1 MAPTQL
7 PPLDFND
14 GGLRIVLLPEVE
26 TMSSP
31 LSPLSPDYP
40 QAKESSLN
48 TTLSSA
54 RYSEHDQHAGDS
66 EPDDDHEDEGD
77 VDEID
82 HLSDSTPPPP
92 PSIPVHPI
100 PALQDAFAES
110 LHEVMNGIE
119 IEKPKLRALDAQGRR
134 EAVLAQGKDEP
145 AFDAVWRLRPGQ
157 SQHELG
163 KLIAQISFGVYLML
177 NGMANNNTQ
186 VVNILQGHI
195 DEVDEF
201 LEVTIEDL
209 EQVETDLRG
218 RIDHL
223 MVPMSNA
230 TVFEQLL
237 EDRKFRTEILEGNEM
252 IEHIL
257 ARTNVSMKQWDDDIE
272 AGLQTSNVFINW
284 LNEHAEG
291 QWRSG
296 QPDVTDIFDAMSGN
310 AEGWLI
316 AFEKI
321 SDSAQD
327 INSLIIRLMN
337 IISEME
343 KKAGEASR
351 RTWASIT
358 PFSAPPMPDSR
369 DASPSPE
376 PKVAS
381 DNFTP
386 TSSTHDSIRSDSTEQ
401 RPASSMID
409 DDDTSTIDF
418 PLPGGLPL
426 LPPFRSTRHTSNTF
440 GLKSPQSATTT
451 SGFDSPQSAQYTPQ
465 SSTNTFGLASPQQ
478 MHIHLRQ
485 DSQDSAITESDGSDP
500 ETETAH
506 SDHGGEPVFLLQP
519 RTYTPQP
526 PAPLPSPL
534 IKDEPGHNARSES
547 QSPTLQSLQSASTS
561 HTDIRPSSGAAQR
574 RTSLRERVSQKMMPP
589 GNIQIPTRSL
599 KGMEKYAPS
608 SGTTTPQT
616 MRSHHF
622 DSAYESDA
630 ERHGRHPS
638 GSSSNLTMSP
648 PQVNVVPSPRSDR
661 QRYYH
666 PVQASPHSP
675 LQQRPHTAVG
685 HGQSAYHQAGSN
697 LAPPHHLR
705 NQPSNA
711 NMSTLS
717 KVTSV
722 NYEDRSSQSVRTTKT
737 VDNKLKKKKSA
748 FGWLKKAFSMDE
760 EERAAYE
767 ARKTMQYQQSYY
779 DADPP
784 KFLDGR
790 RVR

>member
-1 MAPTQL
+1 MTTTHL
-7 PPLDFND
+7 PPLDFDD

-31 LSPLSPDYP
+31 LSPDSP
-40 QAKESSLN
+40 QAKEPYSN

-54 RYSEHDQHAGDS
+54 RYNENDQRAGDFES
-66 EPDDDHEDEGD
+66 DDDGQED

-82 HLSDSTPPPP
+82 HDSDSTPPP

-110 LHEVMNGIE
+110 LHEVMSGVAV
-119 IEKPKLRALDAQGRR
+119 EKPKLRALDAQARR
-134 EAVLAQGKDEP
+134 EAVLAQGIDEP
-145 AFDAVWRLRPGQ
+145 AFDAIWRLRPGQ
-157 SQHELG
+157 SQHELA
-163 KLIAQISFGVYLML
+163 KLIAQISFGVWLML
-177 NGMANNNTQ
+177 NGMANNNSQ
-186 VVNILQGHI
+186 VVTILQGHI

-209 EQVETDLRG
+209 EQVELDLKG

-223 MVPMSNA
+223 MLPMSNV

-237 EDRKFRTEILEGNEM
+237 EDRKFRTEILEGNEK

-257 ARTNVSMKQWDDDIE
+257 TRTNVAMKQWDDDIE
-272 AGLQTSNVFINW
+272 AGLHTSNVFINW
-284 LNEHAEG
+284 LNENAEG
-291 QWRSG
+291 SWRG
-296 QPDVTDIFDAMSGN
+296 DQPDVIDIFDAMSGN

-321 SDSAQD
+321 SDSTHE

-358 PFSAPPMPDSR
+358 PFSAPPMPS
-369 DASPSPE
+369 AQVPSS
-376 PKVAS
+376 PKVEVKAVPHHAPS
-381 DNFTP
+381 NSNAQDSVRSGSTDKRP
-386 TSSTHDSIRSDSTEQ
+386 PSSIVD
-401 RPASSMID
+401 A
-409 DDDTSTIDF
+409 DDTSSIDF

-426 LPPFRSTRHTSNTF
+426 LPPFRSTRHTSTTF
-440 GLKSPQSATTT
+440 GLNSPKSATTT
-451 SGFDSPQSAQYTPQ
+451 VGPSFDSPQNTPQ
-465 SSTNTFGLASPQQ
+465 STANTFGVTSPQS

-485 DSQDSAITESDGSDP
+485 DSVADAEESEP

-506 SDHGGEPVFLLQP
+506 SDHGEEPVFLLQP

-547 QSPTLQSLQSASTS
+547 QSTLQSLQSAPFTPADTQSMTWRDS
-561 HTDIRPSSGAAQR
+561 DIVQR
-574 RTSLRERVSQKMMPP
+574 RTSLRDRVSQKMMPP
-589 GNIQIPTRSL
+589 GDIQIPPRSL
-599 KGMEKYAPS
+599 KGMEMYAHSP
-608 SGTTTPQT
+608 GTTTPQT
-616 MRSHHF
+616 MRSHQF

-638 GSSSNLTMSP
+638 GSSSNLEMSP
-648 PQVNVVPSPRSDR
+648 PHLNVIPSPRSDR
-661 QRYYH
+661 QRYH
-666 PVQASPHSP
+666 PVHASPHSP

-685 HGQSAYHQAGSN
+685 HGHQSVYHQGGSS
-697 LAPPHHLR
+697 LVPPHHLR
-705 NQPSNA
+705 NKPSNA
-711 NMSTLS
+711 GMSTLS

-722 NYEDRSSQSVRTTKT
+722 NYEDGTAQSVRTTKT
-737 VDNKLKKKKSA
+737 MDKQLKKKKSA

-760 EERAAYE
+760 DERAAYE

-779 DADPP
+779 NADPP

-790 RVR
+790 RLR

>member
-1 MAPTQL
+1 MTSTQL
-7 PPLDFND
+7 PPLDFNE

-26 TMSSP
+26 NMSSP
-31 LSPLSPDYP
+31 LSPLSPDYH
-40 QAKESSLN
+40 QSKEPLSMN

-54 RYSEHDQHAGDS
+54 RYSENDQHARDS
-66 EPDDDHEDEGD
+66 ESDDDLEVD
-77 VDEID
+77 VDEIEHD
-82 HLSDSTPPPP
+82 SDATPPPAP
-92 PSIPVHPI
+92 AIPIHPI

-110 LHEVMNGIE
+110 LNEVMSGIVV
-119 IEKPKLRALDAQGRR
+119 EKPKLRALDAQGRR

-145 AFDAVWRLRPGQ
+145 ALDAVWRLRPGQ
-157 SQHELG
+157 TQHELG

-177 NGMANNNTQ
+177 NGMANDNTQ

-209 EQVETDLRG
+209 EEVEADLKK

-223 MVPMSNA
+223 MLPMSNA

-237 EDRKFRTEILEGNEM
+237 EDHKFRTEILQGNEK

-272 AGLQTSNVFINW
+272 AGLQTSNIFINW

-291 QWRSG
+291 TWRSG
-296 QPDVTDIFDAMSGN
+296 LPDVTDIFDAMSGN

-321 SDSAQD
+321 NDSAQD
-327 INSLIIRLMN
+327 INSLIIRLMS

-351 RTWASIT
+351 RTWASI
-358 PFSAPPMPDSR
+358 APPMSNIREESTTTGLHVITEGYSR
-369 DASPSPE
+369 R
-376 PKVAS
+376 
-381 DNFTP
+381 
-386 TSSTHDSIRSDSTEQ
+386 SSTQDSIRSGSTEH
-401 RPASSMID
+401 RPASSII

-426 LPPFRSTRHTSNTF
+426 LPPFKSTRHTSNTF
-440 GLKSPQSATTT
+440 GFGSPQTATTK
-451 SGFDSPQSAQYTPQ
+451 SSFDSPLSAQYTPQ
-465 SSTNTFGLASPQQ
+465 SAAGTFGVTSPQTMQ
-478 MHIHLRQ
+478 IHFRQ
-485 DSQDSAITESDGSDP
+485 DSQDSSAMKFDESDP
-500 ETETAH
+500 ETETGH
-506 SDHGGEPVFLLQP
+506 EDEPVFLLQP

-534 IKDEPGHNARSES
+534 IKDETGRNARSGS
-547 QSPTLQSLQSASTS
+547 QSTIPNFPSIPISPADSRPLSAVV
-561 HTDIRPSSGAAQR
+561 QR
-574 RTSLRERVSQKMMPP
+574 RTSLRDRVSQKMMPP
-589 GNIQIPTRSL
+589 GDIQIPVRSL
-599 KGMEKYAPS
+599 RGMEKYAPS
-608 SGTTTPQT
+608 PGTTTPQT

-630 ERHGRHPS
+630 ESHGRHPS
-638 GSSSNLTMSP
+638 GSSSNMTMSP
-648 PQVNVVPSPRSDR
+648 PQLNVVPSPRSDR

-685 HGQSAYHQAGSN
+685 HGHSSYHQGHSS
-697 LAPPHHLR
+697 LAPPPL
-705 NQPSNA
+705 SG
-711 NMSTLS
+711 LS
-717 KVTSV
+717 KVTSA
-722 NYEDRSSQSVRTTKT
+722 NYEDGTSQSVRTTKT
-737 VDNKLKKKKSA
+737 VDKQLKKKKSA

-767 ARKTMQYQQSYY
+767 ARRAMQYQDTYY
-779 DADPP
+779 SADTP

>member
-1 MAPTQL
+1 MTSTQL
-7 PPLDFND
+7 PPLDFD
-14 GGLRIVLLPEVE
+14 AGGLHIVLLPEAE

-31 LSPLSPDYP
+31 FSPPSPDYVHG
-40 QAKESSLN
+40 KELSSN

-66 EPDDDHEDEGD
+66 ESDDDHEGG

-82 HLSDSTPPPP
+82 HPSDSTPPPQ
-92 PSIPVHPI
+92 IPVHPI

-110 LHEVMNGIE
+110 LQEVMSGIAV
-119 IEKPKLRALDAQGRR
+119 EKPKLRALDAQGRR

-145 AFDAVWRLRPGQ
+145 ALDATWRFRPGQ
-157 SQHELG
+157 VQHELG

-209 EQVETDLRG
+209 EQVETDLKRC
-218 RIDHL
+218 IDHL
-223 MVPMSNA
+223 MLPMSNVTA
-230 TVFEQLL
+230 FEQLL
-237 EDRKFRTEILEGNEM
+237 EDRKFRTEILERNEK

-257 ARTNVSMKQWDDDIE
+257 ARTDVSMKQWDDDIE

-291 QWRSG
+291 LWRSD
-296 QPDVTDIFDAMSGN
+296 QPDITDIFDAMSGN

-337 IISEME
+337 TISEME

-358 PFSAPPMPDSR
+358 PFSAPPMPDSH
-369 DASPSPE
+369 DVPPPPSP
-376 PKVAS
+376 PSQAAPDHS
-381 DNFTP
+381 P
-386 TSSTHDSIRSDSTEQ
+386 LPSRAQDSIRSGSTEQ

-409 DDDTSTIDF
+409 VDDTSTIDF

-440 GLKSPQSATTT
+440 GHGSPQSATTT
-451 SGFDSPQSAQYTPQ
+451 SGFDSPPSPQYTPQ
-465 SSTNTFGLASPQQ
+465 STSNTFGLASPQS

-485 DSQDSAITESDGSDP
+485 DSITETEDSDP
-500 ETETAH
+500 ETEAAY
-506 SDHGGEPVFLLQP
+506 SDHGDELVFLLQP

-547 QSPTLQSLQSASTS
+547 QSTLLSLQSTPFTPSDTQSSTWRDS
-561 HTDIRPSSGAAQR
+561 DIAQR
-574 RTSLRERVSQKMMPP
+574 RTSLRERVSQKIIPP
-589 GNIQIPTRSL
+589 GDIQIPTRSL
-599 KGMEKYAPS
+599 RGMEVYAHSP
-608 SGTTTPQT
+608 GTTTPQT

-638 GSSSNLTMSP
+638 GGSSNLTMSP
-648 PQVNVVPSPRSDR
+648 PQLNVVPSPRSDR
-661 QRYYH
+661 QRCYH
-666 PVQASPHSP
+666 PVHASPHSP

-685 HGQSAYHQAGSN
+685 HGQSAYHQAGST

-705 NQPSNA
+705 NKPSNA
-711 NMSTLS
+711 DMSMS
-717 KVTSV
+717 GKVTSV
-722 NYEDRSSQSVRTTKT
+722 NHNDRSSQSVRTTKT
-737 VDNKLKKKKSA
+737 VDKQLKKKKSA

-767 ARKTMQYQQSYY
+767 ARKAMQYQQSYY
-779 DADPP
+779 NDDPP
-784 KFLDGR
+784 KFLDGKR
-790 RVR
+790 LR

>member
-1 MAPTQL
+1 M
-7 PPLDFND
+7 
-14 GGLRIVLLPEVE
+14 
-26 TMSSP
+26 
-31 LSPLSPDYP
+31 
-40 QAKESSLN
+40 N

-54 RYSEHDQHAGDS
+54 RYSEHDQHARDS
-66 EPDDDHEDEGD
+66 ESDDDLEVD
-77 VDEID
+77 VDEIEHD
-82 HLSDSTPPPP
+82 SDSTPPPP
-92 PSIPVHPI
+92 PAIPIHPI

-110 LHEVMNGIE
+110 LNEVMSGIAV
-119 IEKPKLRALDAQGRR
+119 EKPKLRALDAQGRR
-134 EAVLAQGKDEP
+134 EAVLDQGKDEP
-145 AFDAVWRLRPGQ
+145 ALDAMWRLRPGQ
-157 SQHELG
+157 TQHELG
-163 KLIAQISFGVYLML
+163 KLVAQISFGVYLML
-177 NGMANNNTQ
+177 NGMANDNTQ

-209 EQVETDLRG
+209 EEVEADLKR

-223 MVPMSNA
+223 MLPMSNA

-237 EDRKFRTEILEGNEM
+237 EDHKFRTEILQGNEK

-272 AGLQTSNVFINW
+272 AGLHTSNIFINW
-284 LNEHAEG
+284 LNENAEG
-291 QWRSG
+291 TWRSG
-296 QPDVTDIFDAMSGN
+296 LPDVNDIFDAMSGN

-351 RTWASIT
+351 RTWASI
-358 PFSAPPMPDSR
+358 APPMSNI
-369 DASPSPE
+369 PE
-376 PKVAS
+376 ES
-381 DNFTP
+381 TP
-386 TSSTHDSIRSDSTEQ
+386 TDLHVITEDYSRRSSTQDSIRSGSTEH
-401 RPASSMID
+401 RPASSII

-426 LPPFRSTRHTSNTF
+426 LPPFKSSRHTSNTF
-440 GLKSPQSATTT
+440 GFGSPQTATKK

-465 SSTNTFGLASPQQ
+465 SAAGTFGVTSPQTMQ
-478 MHIHLRQ
+478 IHFRQ
-485 DSQDSAITESDGSDP
+485 DSQDSSVMKFEDSDP
-500 ETETAH
+500 ETETGH
-506 SDHGGEPVFLLQP
+506 EDEPVFLLQP

-534 IKDEPGHNARSES
+534 IKDEAGHNARSGS
-547 QSPTLQSLQSASTS
+547 QSTIPSFPSAPISPADS
-561 HTDIRPSSGAAQR
+561 RPLSAVVQR
-574 RTSLRERVSQKMMPP
+574 RTSLRDRVSQKMMPP
-589 GNIQIPTRSL
+589 GDIQIPVRSL
-599 KGMEKYAPS
+599 RGMEKYAASP
-608 SGTTTPQT
+608 GTTTPQT

-630 ERHGRHPS
+630 DSHGRHPS
-638 GSSSNLTMSP
+638 GSSSNMTMSP
-648 PQVNVVPSPRSDR
+648 PQLNVVPSPRSDR

-685 HGQSAYHQAGSN
+685 HGHSSYHQGHSS
-697 LAPPHHLR
+697 LAPPAL
-705 NQPSNA
+705 SG
-711 NMSTLS
+711 LS
-717 KVTSV
+717 KVTSA
-722 NYEDRSSQSVRTTKT
+722 NYEDGTSQSVRTTRTTRTTKT
-737 VDNKLKKKKSA
+737 VDKQLKKKKSA

-767 ARKTMQYQQSYY
+767 ARRTMQYQESYY
-779 DADPP
+779 NADPP

>member
-1 MAPTQL
+1 MTSTTHL
-7 PPLDFND
+7 PPLDFDD

-26 TMSSP
+26 TLSSP
-31 LSPLSPDYP
+31 LSPDTPR
-40 QAKESSLN
+40 AKEPPSN

-54 RYSEHDQHAGDS
+54 RYGESDRRAGDS
-66 EPDDDHEDEGD
+66 ESDDDDQGD
-77 VDEID
+77 VDDNESD
-82 HLSDSTPPPP
+82 NGSDSTPPPP
-92 PSIPVHPI
+92 AIPVHPI

-110 LHEVMNGIE
+110 LHEVMSGIVV
-119 IEKPKLRALDAQGRR
+119 EKPKLRALDAQGRR
-134 EAVLAQGKDEP
+134 EAVLAQGLDEP
-145 AFDAVWRLRPGQ
+145 AFDAEWRLRPGQ
-157 SQHELG
+157 TQHELA

-186 VVNILQGHI
+186 VVTILQGHI

-209 EQVETDLRG
+209 EQVELDLKK

-223 MVPMSNA
+223 MLPMSNV

-237 EDRKFRTEILEGNEM
+237 EDRKFRTEILEGNEK

-257 ARTNVSMKQWDDDIE
+257 ARTNVAMKQWDDDIE
-272 AGLQTSNVFINW
+272 AGLQTSNIFINW
-284 LNEHAEG
+284 LNEQSEG
-291 QWRSG
+291 AWRG
-296 QPDVTDIFDAMSGN
+296 DQPDVIDIFDAMSGN

-321 SDSAQD
+321 SDSTHD

-351 RTWASIT
+351 RTWASIK
-358 PFSAPPMPDSR
+358 PFSAPPMPNAEDIQPPKLELKTELKTIPHHAPSESITQQSVR
-369 DASPSPE
+369 SGSSDKRPPSSILSDDA
-376 PKVAS
+376 
-381 DNFTP
+381 
-386 TSSTHDSIRSDSTEQ
+386 
-401 RPASSMID
+401 
-409 DDDTSTIDF
+409 STIDF

-440 GLKSPQSATTT
+440 GINSPKSATTAAT
-451 SGFDSPQSAQYTPQ
+451 PTLDSPQYTPQ
-465 SSTNTFGLASPQQ
+465 STANTFGVTSPQS

-485 DSQDSAITESDGSDP
+485 DSVAETEESEP
-500 ETETAH
+500 ETEMAH
-506 SDHGGEPVFLLQP
+506 SDHGEEPVFLLQP

-534 IKDEPGHNARSES
+534 IKDELGHNARSES
-547 QSPTLQSLQSASTS
+547 QSTLQSLQSAPYTPASAQSMTWRDS
-561 HTDIRPSSGAAQR
+561 DIVQR
-574 RTSLRERVSQKMMPP
+574 RTSLRDRVSQKMIPP
-589 GNIQIPTRSL
+589 GDIQIPPRSL
-599 KGMEKYAPS
+599 KGMEMYAHSP
-608 SGTTTPQT
+608 GTTTPQT
-616 MRSHHF
+616 MRSHQF

-638 GSSSNLTMSP
+638 GSSSNMEMSP
-648 PQVNVVPSPRSDR
+648 PQLNVIPSPRSDR
-661 QRYYH
+661 QRYH
-666 PVQASPHSP
+666 PVHASPHSP

-685 HGQSAYHQAGSN
+685 HGQSMYIQGGGSN
-697 LAPPHHLR
+697 LVPPRHLR
-705 NQPSNA
+705 NKQSNA
-711 NMSTLS
+711 GMSTLS
-717 KVTSV
+717 KVTSI
-722 NYEDRSSQSVRTTKT
+722 NYDDGTAQSVRTTKT

-767 ARKTMQYQQSYY
+767 QRKAMQFEQSYY
-779 DADPP
+779 NADPP

-790 RVR
+790 RLR

>member
-1 MAPTQL
+1 MTSTQL
-7 PPLDFND
+7 PPLDFDD

-31 LSPLSPDYP
+31 LSPDYP
-40 QAKESSLN
+40 HGKEPSSN
-48 TTLSSA
+48 ATLSSA
-54 RYSEHDQHAGDS
+54 RYSEHDQHAADS
-66 EPDDDHEDEGD
+66 ESDDDHEED
-77 VDEID
+77 VDEIEN
-82 HLSDSTPPPP
+82 HSDSTPPPP
-92 PSIPVHPI
+92 PQIPVHPI

-110 LHEVMNGIE
+110 LHEVMSGIE
-119 IEKPKLRALDAQGRR
+119 VEKPKLRALDAPGRR

-145 AFDAVWRLRPGQ
+145 AFDATWRFRPGQ
-157 SQHELG
+157 SQHELA

-186 VVNILQGHI
+186 VVSILQGHI

-209 EQVETDLRG
+209 EQVELDLKK

-223 MVPMSNA
+223 MLPMSNV

-237 EDRKFRTEILEGNEM
+237 EDRKFRTEILEGNEK

-257 ARTNVSMKQWDDDIE
+257 ARTNVAMKQWDDDIE
-272 AGLQTSNVFINW
+272 AGLQTSNVFIDW
-284 LNEHAEG
+284 LNEHTEG
-291 QWRSG
+291 RWRG
-296 QPDVTDIFDAMSGN
+296 DQPDVIDIFDAMSGN

-351 RTWASIT
+351 RTWASIA
-358 PFSAPPMPDSR
+358 PFSVPPMPDPFDVPSEEPQLAL
-369 DASPSPE
+369 DHSSPR
-376 PKVAS
+376 
-381 DNFTP
+381 
-386 TSSTHDSIRSDSTEQ
+386 SSTQESVRSGSTEK
-401 RPASSMID
+401 RPASSIID

-440 GLKSPQSATTT
+440 GIGSPQSATTS
-451 SGFDSPQSAQYTPQ
+451 SGFDSLQSPQHTPQ
-465 SSTNTFGLASPQQ
+465 SIANTFGVTSPQS

-485 DSQDSAITESDGSDP
+485 DSITETEDSDR
-500 ETETAH
+500 ETETAR
-506 SDHGGEPVFLLQP
+506 SDNGDEPVFLLQP

-534 IKDEPGHNARSES
+534 IKDEPGHNARSGS
-547 QSPTLQSLQSASTS
+547 QSTLESLQSAPFTPAESQ
-561 HTDIRPSSGAAQR
+561 SSAWRDSDMVQR
-574 RTSLRERVSQKMMPP
+574 RTSLRDRVSQKIIPP
-589 GNIQIPTRSL
+589 GDIHIPARSL
-599 KGMEKYAPS
+599 KGMEIYAASPGAS
-608 SGTTTPQT
+608 TPQT

-648 PQVNVVPSPRSDR
+648 PQLNVIPSPRSDR

-685 HGQSAYHQAGSN
+685 HGQSAYHQAGST
-697 LAPPHHLR
+697 LAPHHHLR
-705 NQPSNA
+705 NKPSNA
-711 NMSTLS
+711 GMSTLS

-722 NYEDRSSQSVRTTKT
+722 NYNDGTSQSVRTTKT
-737 VDNKLKKKKSA
+737 VDKQLKKKKSA
-748 FGWLKKAFSMDE
+748 FGWLKKAFSMDD

-767 ARKTMQYQQSYY
+767 ARKAMQYQGSYY
-779 DADPP
+779 NADPP
-784 KFLDGR
+784 KFLDGKR
-790 RVR
+790 LR

>member
-1 MAPTQL
+1 MSSTTHL
-7 PPLDFND
+7 PPLNFDD

-26 TMSSP
+26 NLSSP
-31 LSPLSPDYP
+31 LSPDTP
-40 QAKESSLN
+40 QTTELSLN

-54 RYSEHDQHAGDS
+54 RYSANDQHARDS
-66 EPDDDHEDEGD
+66 ESDDDDQED
-77 VDEID
+77 VDDNGSD
-82 HLSDSTPPPP
+82 HGSDSAPPP

-110 LHEVMNGIE
+110 LHEVMSGTAV
-119 IEKPKLRALDAQGRR
+119 EKPKLRALDAQGRR
-134 EAVLAQGKDEP
+134 EAVLAQGVDEP
-145 AFDAVWRLRPGQ
+145 AYDATWRLRPGQ
-157 SQHELG
+157 SQHELA

-186 VVNILQGHI
+186 VVTILQGHI

-209 EQVETDLRG
+209 EQVEMDLKS

-223 MVPMSNA
+223 MLPMSNA

-237 EDRKFRTEILEGNEM
+237 EDRKFRTEILEGNEK

-257 ARTNVSMKQWDDDIE
+257 ARTNVAMKQWDDDIE

-284 LNEHAEG
+284 LNEQAEG
-291 QWRSG
+291 NWRG
-296 QPDVTDIFDAMSGN
+296 DQPPDIVDIFDAMSGN

-321 SDSAQD
+321 SDSTHD

-358 PFSAPPMPDSR
+358 PFSAPPGPKPQDVSPPKLELKTAPHHHAPSKSNAQDS
-369 DASPSPE
+369 
-376 PKVAS
+376 V
-381 DNFTP
+381 
-386 TSSTHDSIRSDSTEQ
+386 RSDSTDK
-401 RPASSMID
+401 RPPSSIF

-426 LPPFRSTRHTSNTF
+426 LPPFKSTRHTANTF

-451 SGFDSPQSAQYTPQ
+451 VSPSIDSPQYTPQ
-465 SSTNTFGLASPQQ
+465 STSNTFGVASPQS
-478 MHIHLRQ
+478 MHIRLRQ
-485 DSQDSAITESDGSDP
+485 DSVATTEASEP
-500 ETETAH
+500 ETETAY
-506 SDHGGEPVFLLQP
+506 SDHEEEPVFLLQP

-534 IKDEPGHNARSES
+534 IKDEPGHNARSGS
-547 QSPTLQSLQSASTS
+547 QSTLQSLQSAPFTPQDTRSMTWRDS
-561 HTDIRPSSGAAQR
+561 DMVQR
-574 RTSLRERVSQKMMPP
+574 RTSLRDRVSQKMIPP
-589 GNIQIPTRSL
+589 GDIQIPPRSL
-599 KGMEKYAPS
+599 KGMEMYAHSP
-608 SGTTTPQT
+608 GTTTPQT
-616 MRSHHF
+616 MRSHQF

-638 GSSSNLTMSP
+638 GSSSNLEMSP
-648 PQVNVVPSPRSDR
+648 PQLNVIPSPRSDR
-661 QRYYH
+661 QRYH
-666 PVQASPHSP
+666 PVHASPHSP

-685 HGQSAYHQAGSN
+685 HGQSMYHQSGSN
-697 LAPPHHLR
+697 LVPPHHLR
-705 NQPSNA
+705 NKPSNTG
-711 NMSTLS
+711 MSTLS
-717 KVTSV
+717 NVTSA
-722 NYEDRSSQSVRTTKT
+722 NYEDGTAHSVRTTKT
-737 VDNKLKKKKSA
+737 VDKQLKKKKSA

-767 ARKTMQYQQSYY
+767 ARRTMQYEQSYY
-779 DADPP
+779 NADPP

>member
-1 MAPTQL
+1 MTSTQL
-7 PPLDFND
+7 PPLDFNE

-26 TMSSP
+26 NMSSP
-31 LSPLSPDYP
+31 LSPLSPDYH
-40 QAKESSLN
+40 QSKEPPSN

-54 RYSEHDQHAGDS
+54 RYCEHDQHAVDS
-66 EPDDDHEDEGD
+66 ESDDDQEVD
-77 VDEID
+77 VDEIEHD
-82 HLSDSTPPPP
+82 SDSTPPPP
-92 PSIPVHPI
+92 PAIPIHPI

-110 LHEVMNGIE
+110 LNEVMSGVAV
-119 IEKPKLRALDAQGRR
+119 EKPKLRALDAQGRR
-134 EAVLAQGKDEP
+134 DAVLAQGKDEP
-145 AFDAVWRLRPGQ
+145 ALDATWRLRPGQ
-157 SQHELG
+157 TQHELG

-177 NGMANNNTQ
+177 NGMANDNTQ
-186 VVNILQGHI
+186 VINILQGHI

-209 EQVETDLRG
+209 EEVEADLKR

-223 MVPMSNA
+223 MLPMSNA

-237 EDRKFRTEILEGNEM
+237 EDRKFRTEILQGNEK

-272 AGLQTSNVFINW
+272 AGLQTSNIFVNW

-291 QWRSG
+291 TWRSG
-296 QPDVTDIFDAMSGN
+296 LPDVTDIFDAMSGN

-321 SDSAQD
+321 SDNAQD

-351 RTWASIT
+351 RTWASIE
-358 PFSAPPMPDSR
+358 PLSALPMPNIPENSR
-369 DASPSPE
+369 PSDLHVITE
-376 PKVAS
+376 DYS
-381 DNFTP
+381 RR
-386 TSSTHDSIRSDSTEQ
+386 SSTQESVGSGSTEH
-401 RPASSMID
+401 RPASSII

-426 LPPFRSTRHTSNTF
+426 LPPFKSTRHTSNTF
-440 GLKSPQSATTT
+440 GLSSPQSATTIP
-451 SGFDSPQSAQYTPQ
+451 GFDSPQSAQYTPQ
-465 SSTNTFGLASPQQ
+465 SAAGTFGVTSPQTMQ
-478 MHIHLRQ
+478 IHFRQ
-485 DSQDSAITESDGSDP
+485 DSQDSSAMEFEDSDR
-500 ETETAH
+500 ETETGH
-506 SDHGGEPVFLLQP
+506 SNHEDEPVFLLQP

-534 IKDEPGHNARSES
+534 IKDEPGHSARSGS
-547 QSPTLQSLQSASTS
+547 QSTLPSLRSTPIPPADNRPLSAVV
-561 HTDIRPSSGAAQR
+561 QR
-574 RTSLRERVSQKMMPP
+574 RTSLRDRVSQKMMPP
-589 GNIQIPTRSL
+589 GDIQIPVRSL
-599 KGMEKYAPS
+599 KGMEKYAHS

-630 ERHGRHPS
+630 ESHGRHPS
-638 GSSSNLTMSP
+638 GSSSNMTMSP

-666 PVQASPHSP
+666 PVHASPHSP

-685 HGQSAYHQAGSN
+685 HGHASYYHGHSS
-697 LAPPHHLR
+697 LAPPAL
-705 NQPSNA
+705 S
-711 NMSTLS
+711 SLS

-722 NYEDRSSQSVRTTKT
+722 NYDDGTSQSVRTTKT
-737 VDNKLKKKKSA
+737 ADKQLKKKKSA

-767 ARKTMQYQQSYY
+767 ARRAMQYQESYY
-779 DADPP
+779 NADPP